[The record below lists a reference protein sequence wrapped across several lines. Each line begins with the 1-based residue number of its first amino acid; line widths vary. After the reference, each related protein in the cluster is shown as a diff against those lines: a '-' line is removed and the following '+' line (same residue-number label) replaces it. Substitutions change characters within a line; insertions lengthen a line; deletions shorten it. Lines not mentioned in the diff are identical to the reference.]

1 MELGRREGETPLQ
14 HHRRLVYGKLVDKTL
29 EDADYTELAIH
40 LYGRSYASDVARRM
54 IYGSRKTLELV
65 DEQMIE
71 GISGDAVYSD
81 VMKEMAA
88 LRKEK
93 QQYYDQRREF
103 NKLLSTDSRREHMY
117 ESLERA
123 ADELN
128 ESIGLLY
135 DRDMNV
141 RYDCQGDPSGNEA
154 VLVLSDWHYGL
165 VADNVFNKYDTEIC
179 KERVKTV
186 FKKALAR
193 VLLYNCDR
201 LHIVVLGDMIHGA
214 IHTSARVASEELVC
228 DQIMQVA
235 EILAQSIEHIS
246 QFVPMVDISMTYG
259 NHARTV
265 QNKDD
270 SIHRDNMERV
280 ILWWLRQRLAS
291 HKNIVVNEESEN
303 EYLFIDVC
311 GHMICASHGDL
322 DSVSQSPRLLGTLF
336 SKKYGMDVEYI
347 LLGDKHHHE
356 SFEELGITSM
366 ICGSL
371 CGADDY
377 ANKKRLFS
385 RPEQLLLIVNEE
397 NGVDAEYRLSC

>member
-1 MELGRREGETPLQ
+1 MDIGRRDGETPLQ

-29 EDADYTELAIH
+29 EDADYTELAIQ

-65 DEQMIE
+65 DEQIIN

-103 NKLLSTDSRREHMY
+103 NKLLSNEGRREHMY
-117 ESLERA
+117 EFLEKA
-123 ADELN
+123 AAELN
-128 ESIGLLY
+128 ETVGILY
-135 DRDMNV
+135 DNGGLMLDELPENV
-141 RYDCQGDPSGNEA
+141 SDNEA

-165 VADNVFNKYDTEIC
+165 VADNVFNKYNTEIC
-179 KERVKTV
+179 RERVKAV

-193 VLLYNCDR
+193 ILLYGCEH
-201 LHIVVLGDMIHGA
+201 LHIVILGDMIHGA

-235 EILAQSIEHIS
+235 ELLAQSIEYIS
-246 QFVPMVDISMTYG
+246 QFIPHVDISMTYG
-259 NHARTV
+259 NHGRTV
-265 QNKDD
+265 QAKDD
-270 SIHRDNMERV
+270 NIHRDNMERV
-280 ILWWLRQRLAS
+280 ILWWLRQRLAP
-291 HKNIVVNEESEN
+291 HQNIIVNDESDN
-303 EYLFIDVC
+303 EFVFLDVC
-311 GHMICASHGDL
+311 GHTICASHGDL
-322 DSVSQSPRLLGTLF
+322 DSVTQSPRLLGTLF
-336 SKKYGMDVEYI
+336 AKKYGADVEYI

-356 SFEELGITSM
+356 SFEELGITAM
-366 ICGSL
+366 LCGSL

-385 RPEQLLLIVNEE
+385 KPEQLLLIINKE